1 MLPARKEF
9 IDQNKVMIVDDDEDD
24 IYLMKKALARLQESA
39 RVNLD
44 LTFILSGSEALGE
57 IDRGLMDNALPDKIF
72 LDLNMPGVNG
82 LDVLQYCMAQEI
94 LDKVEV
100 VVITTASD
108 PDTHQAALAR
118 GAKSVCVK
126 PNSLQEMS
134 DLVSRLLNIS

>member
-1 MLPARKEF
+1 M
-9 IDQNKVMIVDDDEDD
+9 VVDDDEDD

-44 LTFILSGSEALGE
+44 LTFVLSGSDALGE
-57 IDRGLMDNALPDKIF
+57 IDRGLQDNTLPDKIF

-82 LDVLQYCMAQEI
+82 LDVLHHCMVQEI
-94 LDKVEV
+94 LDKVDV

-108 PDTHQAALAR
+108 PDTRRAALAS
-118 GAKSVCVK
+118 GARSVCVK

-134 DLVSRLLNIS
+134 ELISRLLDVN